1 MQLLAYNYVNHSCVK
16 CYRLFLLAVVE
27 MLMTTK
33 KIHYHL
39 VVPILR
45 VIVLS
50 CVVPYKFCTFDDD
63 FNLAVGQF
71 FINHQ
76 PKYRTLKVSYGNP

>member
-1 MQLLAYNYVNHSCVK
+1 M
-16 CYRLFLLAVVE
+16 
-27 MLMTTK
+27 
-33 KIHYHL
+33 
-39 VVPILR
+39 VPILR

-71 FINHQ
+71 FINQ
-76 PKYRTLKVSYGNP
+76 PKYRTLEVSYGNPWLILDPKSLTLMDLLEFIHSWVCILKLTILLECLVTK